1 MSKSS
6 SSSRSSKSSS
16 RAMSNNSSRR
26 AKPMI
31 PKAGFTMHRSR
42 YGKGGS
48 LYSNLKTHK
57 DVFQG
62 CKAGD
67 SYLCIG

>member
-1 MSKSS
+1 MVKSS
-6 SSSRSSKSSS
+6 SNRSSNSSS
-16 RAMSNNSSRR
+16 KTMSNNSSRR

-48 LYSNLKTHK
+48 L
-57 DVFQG
+57 
-62 CKAGD
+62 
-67 SYLCIG
+67 